1 VNVGRTLRQARRRA
15 GLSQRSLAART
26 GVAQPT
32 IARIEAGAHSPRVI
46 TLEVLLDACGEE
58 IQAMPRAGDGID
70 RTAIREL
77 LEMSPEQRLSTL
89 PAEAAFLDRLAS
101 ARRV

>member
-1 VNVGRTLRQARRRA
+1 MNVSRTLRQARRRA
-15 GLSQRSLAART
+15 GLTQRSLAART

-32 IARIEAGAHSPRVI
+32 IARIESGDHSPRVV

-58 IQAMPRAGDGID
+58 LDAMPRAGDGVD
-70 RTAIREL
+70 RTPIREL
-77 LEMSPEQRLSTL
+77 LGMSPEERLASL
-89 PAEAAFLDRLAS
+89 PAEAAFLDQLAA